1 MMKARMKRE
10 ARSPRALPSPSPPAA
25 TPSVTSGGAPLELG
39 RAHAF
44 LAAQN
49 AFTSFLDIPCSL
61 VTRTGSWIVVYNSA
75 GPSVVEAHNA
85 LGQRDARQAYNAE
98 HVPRVFD
105 TQELVESELHGFSD
119 LWVPIIS
126 DGRCDNLLVS
136 GPFLRRPWSADDIR
150 QNWQRLTGE
159 KPRAENPRFL
169 EYARTV
175 LRAPVLDAAQL
186 SKFQDFLRVFAELL
200 AGRGEE
206 KKHAERF
213 WHQARRDFSRLPSAQ
228 LRKGALLVDPIMSWT
243 WAKGLRPWDAEEL
256 GLDALPTQ
264 VLAVLPAHPGLAA
277 EETVDLL
284 VRTERFQVESVALAR
299 LMPNTMASR
308 LEDTGVLLL
317 MHINPKLGRTQRRL
331 LLRERAEQVQAFVR
345 RHFGCGAFIGIG
357 EPCPGVPEL
366 HRSAREAVFAVELGV
381 HREQPLCFY
390 ADEIATKSANN
401 GEGEPVARLASR
413 LLELFGRA
421 EPARLEVSRMDYV
434 RGVVQEASGR
444 ASVMRVHFEHSLFAL
459 LSLVEKQA
467 QLDQKS
473 RRELAQRLSEALA
486 TSLTTVELLTVFR
499 QWWDLLLKMSS
510 EPYAE
515 ARRLRLERAR
525 SFIQDNCH
533 EALSLGQ
540 VARRAG
546 LSRNYF
552 SGMFK
557 QTFGKGFEQYLT
569 EQRLLV
575 AERLLRTSALPV
587 GRISSEVGFSSPAHF
602 SAAFRRSHGSSPL
615 SYRQAHTPQKRERRR
630 RT

>member
-1 MMKARMKRE
+1 MKRV
-10 ARSPRALPSPSPPAA
+10 ARPARPTPSPPPPAV
-25 TPSVTSGGAPLELG
+25 SVPAPLELG

-61 VTRTGSWIVVYNSA
+61 VTRTGSWIVVHKTGA
-75 GPSVVEAHNA
+75 PSVVEAHDA
-85 LGQRDARQAYNAE
+85 LGQREARQAYNAE

-105 TQELVESELHGFSD
+105 TQELVESELHGFCD
-119 LWVPIIS
+119 LWVPIVS
-126 DGRCDNLLVS
+126 AGRCDNLLVS

-150 QNWQRLTGE
+150 KNWQQLTGE
-159 KPRAENPRFL
+159 KPRVETTRFL
-169 EYARTV
+169 DYARTV

-186 SKFQDFLRVFAELL
+186 SRFQDFLRVFAELL
-200 AGRGEE
+200 AGQGEE

-228 LRKGALLVDPIMSWT
+228 LRKGAMLVDPITSWT
-243 WAKGLRPWDAEEL
+243 WAEGLRPWDPEEL

-264 VLAVLPAHPGLAA
+264 VLAVLPAHPSLAA

-284 VRTERFQVESVALAR
+284 VRTERFQVECVALAR
-299 LMPNTMASR
+299 SMPNTIASR

-317 MHINPKLGRTQRRL
+317 THVSPKLGRTQRKQ

-345 RHFGCGAFIGIG
+345 RHFGSGAFIGIG
-357 EPCPGVPEL
+357 EPCQRVPEL
-366 HRSAREAVFAVELGV
+366 HRSAREAVFAVELAV

-390 ADEIATKSANN
+390 AEEIAAKSATNAEN
-401 GEGEPVARLASR
+401 EPVARLGSR

-421 EPARLEVSRMDYV
+421 DPARLEVSRMDYV
-434 RGVVQEASGR
+434 RSVVQDASGR
-444 ASVMRVHFEHSLFAL
+444 ASVMRVHFEHSLFPL
-459 LSLVEKQA
+459 LALVEKQA

-473 RRELAQRLSEALA
+473 LQELEQRLSEALA

-499 QWWDLLLKMSS
+499 QWWGVLLKMSS

-525 SFIQDNCH
+525 SFIQENCR
-533 EALSLGQ
+533 EPLTLGQ

-552 SGMFK
+552 SRVFK

-587 GRISSEVGFSSPAHF
+587 GRISSDVGFSSPAHF
-602 SAAFRRSHGSSPL
+602 SAAFRRSHGCSPL
-615 SYRQAHTPQKRERRR
+615 AYRQARTPQKPERRA
-630 RT
+630 TK

>member
-1 MMKARMKRE
+1 MMKGSMKRV
-10 ARSPRALPSPSPPAA
+10 ARPTPSPPPPAVSA
-25 TPSVTSGGAPLELG
+25 PAPLELG

-61 VTRTGSWIVVYNSA
+61 VTRTGSWIVVHKTA
-75 GPSVVEAHNA
+75 APSVVEAHDA

-105 TQELVESELHGFSD
+105 TQELVESELHGFCD
-119 LWVPIIS
+119 LWVPIVS
-126 DGRCDNLLVS
+126 AGRCDNLLVS

-150 QNWQRLTGE
+150 KNWQQLTGE
-159 KPRAENPRFL
+159 KPRVETARFL
-169 EYARTV
+169 DYARTV

-186 SKFQDFLRVFAELL
+186 SRFQDFLRVFAELL

-206 KKHAERF
+206 QKHAERF

-228 LRKGALLVDPIMSWT
+228 LRKGAMLVDPITSWT
-243 WAKGLRPWDAEEL
+243 WAEGLRPWDPEEL

-264 VLAVLPAHPGLAA
+264 VLAVLPAHPSLAA

-284 VRTERFQVESVALAR
+284 VRTERFQVECVALAR
-299 LMPNTMASR
+299 SMPNTIASR

-317 MHINPKLGRTQRRL
+317 THVSPKLGRTQRKQ

-345 RHFGCGAFIGIG
+345 RHFGSGAFIGIG
-357 EPCPGVPEL
+357 EPCQRVPEL
-366 HRSAREAVFAVELGV
+366 HRSAREAVFAVELAV

-390 ADEIATKSANN
+390 AEEIAVKSATNA
-401 GEGEPVARLASR
+401 EDEPVARLGSR

-421 EPARLEVSRMDYV
+421 DPARLEVSRMDYV
-434 RGVVQEASGR
+434 RSVVQDASGR
-444 ASVMRVHFEHSLFAL
+444 ASVMRVHFEHSLFPL
-459 LSLVEKQA
+459 LALVEKQA

-473 RRELAQRLSEALA
+473 LRELEQRLSEALA

-499 QWWDLLLKMSS
+499 QWWGVLLKMSS

-525 SFIQDNCH
+525 SFIQDNCR
-533 EALSLGQ
+533 EPLSLGQ

-552 SGMFK
+552 SRVFK
-557 QTFGKGFEQYLT
+557 QTFGKGFEQFLT

-575 AERLLRTSALPV
+575 AERLLRSSSLPV
-587 GRISSEVGFSSPAHF
+587 GRISSDVGFSSPAHF
-602 SAAFRRSHGSSPL
+602 SAAFRRSHGCSPL
-615 SYRQAHTPQKRERRR
+615 AYRQARTPQKPERRA
-630 RT
+630 TK

>member
-1 MMKARMKRE
+1 MMKASMKRA
-10 ARSPRALPSPSPPAA
+10 ARPTPSPPPHAVSA
-25 TPSVTSGGAPLELG
+25 PAPLELG

-61 VTRTGSWIVVYNSA
+61 VTRTGSWIVVHKTA
-75 GPSVVEAHNA
+75 APSVVEAHDA

-105 TQELVESELHGFSD
+105 TQELVESELHGFCD
-119 LWVPIIS
+119 LWVPIVS
-126 DGRCDNLLVS
+126 AGRCDNLLVS

-150 QNWQRLTGE
+150 KNWQQLTGE
-159 KPRAENPRFL
+159 KPRVETARFL
-169 EYARTV
+169 DYARTV

-186 SKFQDFLRVFAELL
+186 SRFQDFLRVFAELL

-206 KKHAERF
+206 QKHAERF

-228 LRKGALLVDPIMSWT
+228 LRKGAMLVDPITSWT
-243 WAKGLRPWDAEEL
+243 WAEGLRPWDPEEL

-264 VLAVLPAHPGLAA
+264 VLAVLPAHPSLAA

-284 VRTERFQVESVALAR
+284 VRTERFQVECVALAR
-299 LMPNTMASR
+299 SMPNTIASR

-317 MHINPKLGRTQRRL
+317 THVSPKLGRTQRKQ
-331 LLRERAEQVQAFVR
+331 LLRERAEQVQAFVQ
-345 RHFGCGAFIGIG
+345 RHFGSGAFIGIG
-357 EPCPGVPEL
+357 EPCQRVPEL
-366 HRSAREAVFAVELGV
+366 HRSAREAVFAVELAV
-381 HREQPLCFY
+381 HREQPLRFY
-390 ADEIATKSANN
+390 ADEIAPKSATNAEN
-401 GEGEPVARLASR
+401 EPVARLGSR

-421 EPARLEVSRMDYV
+421 DPARLEVSRMDYV
-434 RGVVQEASGR
+434 RSVVQDASGR
-444 ASVMRVHFEHSLFAL
+444 ASVMRVHFEHSLFPL
-459 LSLVEKQA
+459 LALVEKQA
-467 QLDQKS
+467 QLDEKS
-473 RRELAQRLSEALA
+473 LRELEQRLSEALA

-499 QWWDLLLKMSS
+499 QWWGVLLKMSS

-525 SFIQDNCH
+525 RFIQDNCR
-533 EALSLGQ
+533 EPLSLGQ

-552 SGMFK
+552 SRVFK

-569 EQRLLV
+569 EQRLLQ
-575 AERLLRTSALPV
+575 AERLLRSSALPV
-587 GRISSEVGFSSPAHF
+587 GRISSDVGFSSPAHF
-602 SAAFRRSHGSSPL
+602 SAAFRRSRGCSPL
-615 SYRQAHTPQKRERRR
+615 AYRQARTPQKAERRAIK
-630 RT
+630 